1 MCRLLSQKETPIE
14 KKMQSLSLNR
24 SEVTPPTTPT
34 KIGSFNFTSP
44 TKVRI
49 TIHLVLENEI
59 IRVFVF

>member
-1 MCRLLSQKETPIE
+1 MFRLLAQKEIPIG

-44 TKVRI
+44 TKVRNI
-49 TIHLVLENEI
+49 NKFSFGKQIK
-59 IRVFVF
+59 

>member
-1 MCRLLSQKETPIE
+1 
-14 KKMQSLSLNR
+14 MQSLSLNR